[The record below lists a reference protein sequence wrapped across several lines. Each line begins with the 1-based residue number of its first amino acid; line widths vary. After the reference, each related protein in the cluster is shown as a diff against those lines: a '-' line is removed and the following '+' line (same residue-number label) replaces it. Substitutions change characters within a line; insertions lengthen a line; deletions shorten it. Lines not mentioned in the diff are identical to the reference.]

1 MKHAPDP
8 EIRLTRGMLLNDA
21 IEIGHASKFG
31 DIIAVELDSQPEP
44 FLLGMVT
51 KDGDC
56 FEVQQHSGL
65 SLDNLFFE
73 FNDGDEV
80 VLVHPFQ
87 PVTNGS
93 STFVLDREEELAVPV
108 PLTVFGLAILCWT
121 SPSRG

>member
-1 MKHAPDP
+1 
-8 EIRLTRGMLLNDA
+8 
-21 IEIGHASKFG
+21 
-31 DIIAVELDSQPEP
+31 
-44 FLLGMVT
+44 MVT

-73 FNDGDEV
+73 FNGGDEV

-93 STFVLDREEELAVPV
+93 STFVLHRGEELAVPIDSIRV
-108 PLTVFGLAILCWT
+108 GNIVLDISEQRMMTRTRNRWELPSGTRETILRRLLQT
-121 SPSRG
+121 MT